1 MAVFAALT
9 DFKIKR
15 KLYILFIAAGDTIL
29 INK

>member
-15 KLYILFIAAGDTIL
+15 KLYISFIATGDTIPY
-29 INK
+29 